1 MSVMRNP
8 GPLRNSLKLFAQAG
22 GLWLERNAF
31 VHAGSLAFYTLFSIA
46 PVVIIAVSIAGTVFG
61 EDTARGEIVSHLVN
75 LVGPEVAQTLEDAVK
90 RWRPKAGGLVP
101 ALTGLLVMTV
111 GATTVFAQLQ
121 ISLNQ
126 IWGVVTK
133 PHKKGLVS
141 IVRNRVVSLAIV
153 ITIGFIL
160 LVSLVVDVAIKAV
173 IASAGDWLPIA
184 PLLLSGAQLITSLVI
199 VTVLFAVIFKML
211 PDVVIEWRDV
221 WFSAVTTAILFTSGR
236 HLISAYLAYRVPG
249 STYGAAGAL
258 VLILLWV
265 YYSSLILFFGA
276 ALTKARV
283 LASGKR
289 IVPRPLATRITEQL
303 VDEEGRPV

>member
-1 MSVMRNP
+1 MRNP
-8 GPLRNSLKLFAQAG
+8 GPWRDSVKLFTQAG

-31 VHAGSLAFYTLFSIA
+31 VHAGSLAFYTLFSMA

-61 EDTARGEIVSHLVN
+61 EETARGEIVSHLVN

-90 RWRPKAGGLVP
+90 RWRPKAGGLLP
-101 ALTGLLVMTV
+101 ALTGLLAMTV

-133 PHKKGLVS
+133 PHKKSLVS
-141 IVRNRVVSLAIV
+141 LVILVKNRVVSLAIV

-160 LVSLVVDVAIKAV
+160 LVSLVLDVAIKAV

-236 HLISAYLAYRVPG
+236 HFISAYLAYRVPV

-265 YYSSLILFFGA
+265 YYSALILFFGA

-283 LASGKR
+283 LASGRR
-289 IVPRPLATRITEQL
+289 IVPRPLAMRIKEEL
-303 VDEEGRPV
+303 VE

>member
-1 MSVMRNP
+1 MRNP
-8 GPLRNSLKLFAQAG
+8 GPWRGSVKLFTQAG

-31 VHAGSLAFYTLFSIA
+31 VHAGSLAFYTLFSMA

-61 EDTARGEIVSHLVN
+61 EETARGEIVSHLVN
-75 LVGPEVAQTLEDAVK
+75 LVGPEVAQTLEAAVK
-90 RWRPKAGGLVP
+90 RWRPKSGGFLP
-101 ALTGLLVMTV
+101 ALTGLMAMTV
-111 GATTVFAQLQ
+111 GATTVFAQRQ
-121 ISLNQ
+121 VSLNQ

-133 PHKKGLVS
+133 PHKKGLVNL
-141 IVRNRVVSLAIV
+141 VKNRVVSLAIV

-160 LVSLVVDVAIKAV
+160 LVSLVVDVAIKAA
-173 IASAGDWLPIA
+173 IAGAADWLPIA

-221 WFSAVTTAILFTSGR
+221 WFSAVTTAVLFTAGR
-236 HLISAYLAYRVPG
+236 HLISAYLAYRVPA

-265 YYSSLILFFGA
+265 YYS
-276 ALTKARV
+276 ALR
-283 LASGKR
+283 S
-289 IVPRPLATRITEQL
+289 E
-303 VDEEGRPV
+303 

>member
-1 MSVMRNP
+1 MRNP
-8 GPLRNSLKLFAQAG
+8 GPWRDSVKLFAQAG

-31 VHAGSLAFYTLFSIA
+31 VHAGSLAFYTLFSMA

-61 EDTARGEIVSHLVN
+61 EETARGEIVSHLVN

-90 RWRPKAGGLVP
+90 RWRPKAGGLLP
-101 ALTGLLVMTV
+101 ALTGLLAMTV

-133 PHKKGLVS
+133 PHKKGLVT
-141 IVRNRVVSLAIV
+141 VVKNRVVSLAIV

-160 LVSLVVDVAIKAV
+160 LVSLVVDVAIKAA
-173 IASAGDWLPIA
+173 IASAADWLPIA
-184 PLLLSGAQLITSLVI
+184 PLLLSGAQLVTSLVI

-221 WFSAVTTAILFTSGR
+221 WFSAVTTAILFTAGR
-236 HLISAYLAYRVPG
+236 HLISAYLAYRVPA

-265 YYSSLILFFGA
+265 YYSALILFFGA

-283 LASGKR
+283 LASGRR
-289 IVPRPLATRITEQL
+289 IVPRPLATRISEQL
-303 VDEEGRPV
+303 VDEDGRSV